1 MSIILKNGK
10 TIIDGK
16 LKKSNVVCEGAYIKH
31 VNDFDDCY
39 VGEVID
45 CTNLYVFPGFI
56 DCHIHGGGGGD
67 SCTQTIESYTKIVQS
82 QVKNGTT
89 SIVLTIGGMSDAFVH
104 ESIDLIKKVND
115 LEVGANILGL
125 HLEGP
130 WINEEKRAAIPKEH
144 LDEFGSIE
152 RAKAL
157 VCGYEKDIKIITLA
171 PEIPNI
177 GVIIEFLRKHNIAV
191 SIGHTGA
198 SYDITMN
205 AVASGANSFTHLFN
219 ASTPIVAR
227 EPGVIGAALVANE
240 CFCELIADGYHV
252 HPANIRMVLNSKKDS
267 IVLVTDAIEVTGT
280 DATSF
285 SLPGLDNIGVHDG
298 RTWGPKDSLIG
309 SILTQRQALKNMV
322 AWKMDELITI
332 VKMLTETPAKLLGIY
347 PSKGCIK
354 SGSIADFTIMD
365 NNFNAVCT
373 IVNGK
378 VLYKK

>member
-1 MSIILKNGK
+1 MSMILKNGK

-16 LKKSNVVCEGAYIKH
+16 LKKSNIVCEGAYIKH
-31 VNDFDDCY
+31 VNDFDDCCF
-39 VGEVID
+39 GDVID

-67 SCTQTIESYTKIVQS
+67 SCNQTIESYTKIVQS

-89 SIVLTIGGMSDAFVH
+89 SIVLTIGGMSDEFVH
-104 ESIDLIKKVND
+104 ESIDLTKRVNN
-115 LEVGANILGL
+115 LAVGANILGL

-130 WINEEKRAAIPKEH
+130 WINAEKRAAIPKEH
-144 LDEFGSIE
+144 LDEIGSIE

-177 GVIIEFLRKHNIAV
+177 GAIIEFLRKHNIAV

-198 SYDITMN
+198 SYDVTMN
-205 AVASGANSFTHLFN
+205 AVAAGANSFTHLFN

-227 EPGVIGAALVANE
+227 EPGVVGAALCADE
-240 CFCELIADGYHV
+240 CYCELIADGYHV
-252 HPANIRMVLNSKKDS
+252 HPANIRTVLNSKKDN

-285 SLPGLDNIGVHDG
+285 SLPGLDNIGVRDG

-309 SILTQRQALKNMV
+309 SILTQHQALKNMM
-322 AWKMDELITI
+322 AWKIDELIAI
-332 VKMLTETPAKLLGIY
+332 VKMLTENPAKLLGIY

-354 SGSIADFTIMD
+354 AGSMADFTIMD
-365 NNFNAVCT
+365 DNLNVVYT
-373 IVNGK
+373 VVNGK

>member
-1 MSIILKNGK
+1 MSMILKNGK

-16 LKKSNVVCEGAYIKH
+16 LKKANIVYEGSYIKQ
-31 VNDFDDCY
+31 VNELDDCCD
-39 VGEVID
+39 GDIID

-67 SCTQTIESYTKIVQS
+67 SCNQTIESYTKIVQS
-82 QVKNGTT
+82 QVENGTT
-89 SIVLTIGGMSDAFVH
+89 SIVLTIGGMSDEFVH
-104 ESIDLIKKVND
+104 ESISLKEKVNN

-130 WINEEKRAAIPKEH
+130 WISVEKKAAIPKEH
-144 LDEFGSIE
+144 LDESGSME

-177 GVIIEFLRKHNIAV
+177 GAIIEFLRDHNIAV

-198 SYDITMN
+198 NYDVTMN
-205 AVASGANSFTHLFN
+205 AVAAGANSFTHLFN

-227 EPGVIGAALVANE
+227 EPGVVGAALCADE
-240 CFCELIADGYHV
+240 CYCELIADGYHV
-252 HPANIRMVLNSKKDS
+252 HPANIRSVLNSKKDN
-267 IVLVTDAIEVTGT
+267 IILVTDAIEVTGT

-285 SLPGLDNIGVHDG
+285 SLPGLDNIAVHDG

-309 SILTQRQALKNMV
+309 SILTQNQALKNMMT
-322 AWKMDELITI
+322 WNMDELVNI
-332 VKMLTETPAKLLGIY
+332 VKMLTENPAKLLGIY
-347 PSKGCIK
+347 PYRGCIK
-354 SGSIADFTIMD
+354 DGSMADFTIMD
-365 NNFNAVCT
+365 DDFNVVYT
-373 IVNGK
+373 VVNGK
-378 VLYKK
+378 VLYRK